1 MDGVQPVGGGS
12 SKANL
17 IFGDPL
23 SIAVSW
29 SVSAASFDL
38 SASTSS
44 SSSEI
49 SAAFSCAL
57 LVSNILAGE
66 VVGAGDLPASG
77 LSMVGSCLG
86 RELVSAFLPGGELL
100 VGEFGIFGEVER
112 AASMPSRRKSIRP
125 PLAGLK
131 LVGLKLTG
139 LKLVKAKLAGLK
151 LVGFLGLT
159 HDLLATPL
167 CLSPWTF
174 VLPL

>member
-1 MDGVQPVGGGS
+1 MDGVQPVCGGLVES
-12 SKANL
+12 EF

-66 VVGAGDLPASG
+66 VVGAADLPASG